1 MCLLLRLGPRLQVY
15 FDIEQ
20 NNELLGRVEIGLFG
34 ETVPKTTKNFV
45 ALATGE
51 VNEGNC
57 IITCHHQVVG
67 RLGFLYLNLS
77 SVGISKGEGNQN

>member
-1 MCLLLRLGPRLQVY
+1 MSPFLFPCGDAETGSFGRPQVY

-20 NNELLGRVEIGLFG
+20 DDELLGRVEIGLFG

-51 VNEGNC
+51 VNREELYAMP
-57 IITCHHQVVG
+57 
-67 RLGFLYLNLS
+67 RLW
-77 SVGISKGEGNQN
+77 VGIGFTENCLLM